1 MQAAQ
6 ERLNRLFADLGE
18 KSPLTV
24 SPFMTTLLPL
34 IYLCLRR
41 LLALLIGACQ
51 PAAHVIR
58 AQAATFLVALLATT
72 GLAPARPIHAPTLKL
87 PA

>member
-34 IYLCLRR
+34 IYVCLRR
-41 LLALLIGACQ
+41 LLAPLHGIYQAV
-51 PAAHVIR
+51 AHDLRVR
-58 AQAATFLVALLATT
+58 AATFLVAFLAIT
-72 GLAPARPIHAPTLKL
+72 GLTSAHPIHAPTLKL
-87 PA
+87 PT

>member
-24 SPFMTTLLPL
+24 SPFMTTLLNL
-34 IYLCLRR
+34 IYVCLRR
-41 LLALLIGACQ
+41 LLAPLRGAYQ
-51 PAAHVIR
+51 PAALVLR
-58 AQAATFLVALLATT
+58 AQAATFLVALFATT
-72 GLAPARPIHAPTLKL
+72 GLTPAHPIHAPTLKL